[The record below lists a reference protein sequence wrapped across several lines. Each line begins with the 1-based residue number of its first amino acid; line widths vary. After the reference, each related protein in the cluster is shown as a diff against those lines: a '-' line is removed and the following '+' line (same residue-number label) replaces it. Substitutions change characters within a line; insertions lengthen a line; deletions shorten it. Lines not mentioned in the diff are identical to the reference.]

1 MQLEINSGIR
11 HSKTPQSL
19 RLTIVKLR
27 LFVRNITV
35 ITVLDHFKPLSHA
48 VDYSCVEL
56 CGITPWE
63 ADLLGQ
69 IIVKNFN
76 EVLVTR
82 GVQERRVLEF
92 GVVIRVA

>member
-1 MQLEINSGIR
+1 M
-11 HSKTPQSL
+11 
-19 RLTIVKLR
+19 RLTIVR
-27 LFVRNITV
+27 FHLFVRNITF

-48 VDYSCVEL
+48 IDDSCVEL
-56 CGITPWE
+56 CGIAPWE

-69 IIVKNFN
+69 IIGKNFN